1 MVMVT
6 LLLMF
11 RDDDNIMMHMMTVL
25 LVYIS
30 YATAVYDDTEYG

>member
-1 MVMVT
+1 MVMVM

-11 RDDDNIMMHMMTVL
+11 RDDDNMMNVMTVL
-25 LVYIS
+25 LVYNS

>member
-11 RDDDNIMMHMMTVL
+11 RDDDNIMMPMMTVL

-30 YATAVYDDTEYG
+30 YATAVYDDAEYG